1 MKTIII
7 HKANPHI
14 TTLQDTLVKNGH
26 EVKILEY
33 AGGLIGYELY
43 QTTLAADP
51 DYVFTLD
58 LTGFNILTDTDDIAY
73 VNLSCPNAHI
83 LCKPFSPADLACL
96 GGKLSIAM
104 FFYCFDLET
113 YSYLAKNCPDIPY
126 LRQVADFAE
135 MLADLEAE
143 LR

>member
-7 HKANPHI
+7 HKSHSRKNE
-14 TTLQDTLVKNGH
+14 LQDTLVKSGH
-26 EVKILEY
+26 EVTVLEY
-33 AGGLIGYELY
+33 AGGITGYELY

-51 DYVFTLD
+51 DLVFTLD

-73 VNLSCPNAHI
+73 ANLTCPNAHI
-83 LCKPFSPADLACL
+83 LCKPFAPADLACL

-113 YSYLAKNCPDIPY
+113 YRYLAENCSDIPY
-126 LRQVADFAE
+126 LKQVTDFAE
-135 MLADLEAE
+135 MLADLEVE